1 MTPELFEKRIACF
14 INKIKISKFKISQ
27 YYFGV
32 SMDRKTNG
40 AVIYTSGLF
49 TFIHPLDMFLM
60 GKPRINEIWSDMS
73 RYSGVSIENIVSFFA
88 GFCPPEYAGLHIAPN
103 KEFKQIGERL
113 AKSI

>member
-1 MTPELFEKRIACF
+1 MNKRTYI
-14 INKIKISKFKISQ
+14 I
-27 YYFGV
+27 
-32 SMDRKTNG
+32 
-40 AVIYTSGLF
+40 
-49 TFIHPLDMFLM
+49 
-60 GKPRINEIWSDMS
+60 MS